1 MRKLIVAE
9 IKRYI
14 SSLYYLVVLIALF
27 LFHVFKIEGR
37 IYFIYIHWGNGF
49 LDNMNFICIVLS
61 ILTSIYIGEEFSNH
75 TIQNKIY
82 LGYRKSQ
89 IYISETI
96 ACALGGGSLV
106 LFDSLFN
113 LLTDWIRSS
122 KVEYSISFIIFNT
135 LIFMIVIGTISTI
148 ICSLSFLIKRR
159 FITLILLI
167 FIAIFLIN
175 NGRRSLALL
184 TDYESFFVE
193 ANEENDPASKDLMET
208 FTGELSEKQRKQL
221 NMRITFSPYAQCNY
235 STYITTETPEE
246 KPQQSL
252 WFKDCKYHIDF
263 VLVDLIFSSLFVA
276 ICVNIFKR
284 QNI

>member
-9 IKRYI
+9 IKRI
-14 SSLYYLVVLIALF
+14 VSSLYYLVVLIALF

-49 LDNMNFICIVLS
+49 LDNINFICIVLS
-61 ILTSIYIGEEFSNH
+61 VLMSVYVGEEFSNH

-89 IYISETI
+89 IYISGTI
-96 ACALGGGSLV
+96 SCAFGGGSLV
-106 LFDSLFN
+106 LFDSLFY
-113 LLTDWIRSS
+113 LLTDWIRSG
-122 KVEYSISFIIFNT
+122 KVGYSLSFIIVNT
-135 LIFMIVIGTISTI
+135 MIFMIVIGTISAI
-148 ICSLSFLIKRR
+148 ICSVSFLLKKRL
-159 FITLILLI
+159 ITPILLI
-167 FIAIFLIN
+167 FLAIFFIN

-193 ANEENDPASKDLMET
+193 ANEENDSASKDLMET
-208 FTGELSEKQRKQL
+208 FTGELSEEQRKQL
-221 NMRITFSPYAQCNY
+221 NRKITFSPYAQCNY

-246 KPQQSL
+246 KPKQSL
-252 WFKDCKYHIDF
+252 WFKDCNYHMDF
-263 VLVDLIFSSLFVA
+263 VLADLIFSSLFVV